1 MIRKSIKEEIK
12 QYFLTNPTARKRVR
26 QIESEVK
33 VPLPSAIRYTKELE
47 KGGILKRSNIANVVT
62 YSADRVSKR
71 FLQIPP

>member
-47 KGGILKRSNIANVVT
+47 KGGVILHRLHKPQISRD
-62 YSADRVSKR
+62 DRFFCNGLS
-71 FLQIPP
+71 